1 MKMRSALGRV
11 RGHGSAKAGADS
23 WYIERLTALALVPLS
38 VWFVAFMASGV
49 GADYATLKE
58 WMSMP
63 GNMAM
68 IMLLLIVALWHGA
81 LALSVVIEDY
91 VHNKAIEIAG
101 LIAVKFGALALGVF
115 AVGAVLKIGLGS

>member
-11 RGHGSAKAGADS
+11 RGHGSARAGTEG
-23 WYIERLTALALVPLS
+23 WYTERLTALALVPLA
-38 VWFVAFMASGV
+38 VWFVAFMVSGV
-49 GADYATLKE
+49 GADYATFRA
-58 WMSMP
+58 WMAMP

-68 IMLLLIVALWHGA
+68 TMLLLIVSLWHGA

-91 VHNKAIEIAG
+91 VHNKTIEIAG

-115 AVGAVLKIGLGS
+115 AVGVILKIGLGS